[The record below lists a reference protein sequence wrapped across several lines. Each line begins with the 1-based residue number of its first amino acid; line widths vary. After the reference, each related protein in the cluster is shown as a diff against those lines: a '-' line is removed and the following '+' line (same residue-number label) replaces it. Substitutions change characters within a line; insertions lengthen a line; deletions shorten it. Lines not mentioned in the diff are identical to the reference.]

1 MCNPINFD
9 SHKIKN
15 SGKLMIIQILLFIYT
30 NLPNM
35 SKLFLGDSH
44 RCFSRLN
51 IGNNIKT
58 TTKQLLMSDKLLVF
72 ILFRIEFCT
81 FVPILLHSVHSS
93 ISRDFD
99 IARIT
104 LKLNMKETF
113 ISVILN
119 LSFKLYLTSCVV
131 K

>member
-1 MCNPINFD
+1 
-9 SHKIKN
+9 
-15 SGKLMIIQILLFIYT
+15 MIIQILLFMYT

-72 ILFRIEFCT
+72 ILFRIEFCI
-81 FVPILLHSVHSS
+81 FVPILLHSVHFS

-99 IARIT
+99 IDRIT

-119 LSFKLYLTSCVV
+119 LSFKSLFNFICSEMIKSCTT
-131 K
+131 